1 MAQLRDIK
9 QRIDSVQKIRKMT
22 QAMKM
27 VAASKF
33 KRASARVSQ
42 STSYLSEL
50 ESIIEVLAS
59 QGEGDLDS
67 PLFVEN
73 QSSRTLIIL
82 LTGDRGLCGGFNTNI
97 IKYAEK
103 VCAEYDGEKE
113 FIVFGKKGYQ
123 HFKNRGA
130 SILDYRQ
137 RFFENLSIESVQL
150 IIKSVINLYQ
160 DGKFGRVVLLSNK
173 YFSAILNKPT
183 KKQLLPLKFD
193 RKTTDTTDLI
203 LEPSISDVLDTV
215 STQFLELTLYRACLE
230 SSAAEQGARMA
241 SMDSATNNA
250 GEMTKELTLE
260 YNRRRQAQITTELSE
275 IVAGAEAFVS

>member
-9 QRIDSVQKIRKMT
+9 QRIDSVQKIKKMT

-33 KRASARVSQ
+33 KRASSKVSQ

-50 ESIIEVLAS
+50 ESIIAVLSS
-59 QGEGDLDS
+59 QAEGDLES
-67 PLFVEN
+67 PLFEEN
-73 QSSRTLIIL
+73 QSSKTLIIL

-97 IKYAEK
+97 IKFANKIASECK
-103 VCAEYDGEKE
+103 GEKE
-113 FIVFGKKGYQ
+113 YIIFGKKGYQ
-123 HFKNRGA
+123 YFKNRGA
-130 SILDYRQ
+130 VIRDYKE
-137 RFFENLSIESVQL
+137 RFFENLSIESIQVV
-150 IIKSVINLYQ
+150 INSVIDVYQ
-160 DGKFGRVVLLSNK
+160 TGEFGRVVLLYNK

-183 KKQLLPLKFD
+183 EKQLLPLKFD
-193 RKTTDTTDLI
+193 ATASESSDLI
-203 LEPSISDVLDTV
+203 LEPSISDVLNTV

-275 IVAGAEAFVS
+275 IVAGAEALVS